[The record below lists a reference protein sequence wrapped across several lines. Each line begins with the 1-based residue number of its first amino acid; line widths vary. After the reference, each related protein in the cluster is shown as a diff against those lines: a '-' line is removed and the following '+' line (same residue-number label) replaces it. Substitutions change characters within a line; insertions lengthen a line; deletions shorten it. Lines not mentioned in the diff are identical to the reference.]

1 MSDTIEQ
8 AQQGMEH
15 AEHAAKHGD
24 VEPSARKTAVLIA
37 ILAACLAL
45 AEMGEKASQNE
56 YLTHH
61 ISVSDTFAFL
71 QGKNARRAAYDSA
84 ADVIESLP
92 AQDAAAHQRVEKLRA
107 EAARMADDPKAG
119 NGARQLVA
127 RAAELTEQRDHEFHA
142 YHQFERATGAL
153 QIAIVLASV
162 SVVTRV
168 KALTVAAAV
177 LGGGAAL
184 YALLVAT
191 GVI

>member
-92 AQDAAAHQRVEKLRA
+92 AQDAAAHQRVERR
-107 EAARMADDPKAG
+107 EAAG
-119 NGARQLVA
+119 GARRRIDGTA
-127 RAAELTEQRDHEFHA
+127 RPRIPCLSSVRTRHRSAADRH
-142 YHQFERATGAL
+142 RAGVGLSGDAG
-153 QIAIVLASV
+153 QSV
-162 SVVTRV
+162 D
-168 KALTVAAAV
+168 
-177 LGGGAAL
+177 GGGRRSRRRGRAVCAAGGDRGDL
-184 YALLVAT
+184 T
-191 GVI
+191 GC